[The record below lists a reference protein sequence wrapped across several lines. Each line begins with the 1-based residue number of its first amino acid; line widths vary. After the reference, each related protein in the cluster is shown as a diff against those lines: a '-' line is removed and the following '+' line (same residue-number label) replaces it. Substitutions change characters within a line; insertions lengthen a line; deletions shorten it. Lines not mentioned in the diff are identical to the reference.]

1 MERVAAFIDG
11 FNFYHSLEE
20 AGCQHLKWLNYWNL
34 ADAFVANSR
43 EKLVKVFYFSAIV
56 PWDQAKAARH
66 KVYIQALEF
75 YGVEIVLGKFKEV
88 TKKCR
93 AICHQKYNTYEEKE
107 TDVNIAVTLLSEAV
121 NDTYDRAL
129 LFSGDSD
136 MIAGVRALKKL
147 CPHKKI
153 TAVIPYMR
161 SSVDLI
167 NNCHSSAKIKKKH
180 LENNQFP
187 PRIELKPGSGAFI
200 TRPAAWPTA

>member
-11 FNFYHSLEE
+11 FNLYHSLEE
-20 AGCQHLKWLNYWNL
+20 AKCQHLKWINYWNL
-34 ADAFVANSR
+34 ADAFVVKSR

-56 PWDQAKAARH
+56 PWDQEKAARH
-66 KVYIQALEF
+66 KDFIKALEF
-75 YGVEIVLGKFKEV
+75 VGVEIVLGKFKEV

-93 AICHQKYNTYEEKE
+93 AICRQQYKTYEEKE

-136 MIAGVRALKKL
+136 MIAGVRALRKL
-147 CPHKKI
+147 CPHKTI

-161 SSVDLI
+161 SSIDLV

-180 LENNQFP
+180 LEKNQFP
-187 PRIELKPGSGAFI
+187 SEIELKKGSGVFI
-200 TRPAAWPTA
+200 RRPSAWPTE